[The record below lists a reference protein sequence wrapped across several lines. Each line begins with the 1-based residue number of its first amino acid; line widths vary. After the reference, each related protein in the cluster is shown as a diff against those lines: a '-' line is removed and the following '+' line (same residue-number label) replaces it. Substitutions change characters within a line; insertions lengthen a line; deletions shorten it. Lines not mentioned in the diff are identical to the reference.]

1 VTPDPSLASVSDM
14 GTLPPGVRDDGK
26 VTNASA
32 LTGAMFRFEGDAVEY
47 QQTLVNS
54 TGPNIE
60 YTLKNDTQ
68 RSLYRLG
75 SSELGGSVTYYLGE
89 SVTAR
94 NNETAGH
101 VTYATGQTNLRT
113 EAQFTA
119 FLLLPTTQYIS
130 LAEWQATGVETVDGE
145 QRLVLRSNAINESR
159 ATQTTVNGEL
169 TGVEGHLSVTSDG
182 IVREGSIIFTAQQ
195 DGQTARAGVNL
206 TTRTG
211 SGITVDSPDWLS
223 QAPQVEGTAAENNR
237 LLELQHTGGEAIP
250 AGTTLTVNSGLVPVG
265 NVTVEQE
272 VQPGDSFYVYK
283 TGQGTAQTPEVV
295 VGQQP
300 SLPDNAT
307 AFSGQAVVAKP
318 TGAARFQA
326 AIDIG
331 SSGSTFSLDVGESTI
346 AAIP

>member
-1 VTPDPSLASVSDM
+1 M

-32 LTGAMFRFEGDAVEY
+32 LTSAMFSSFESDAVEY
-47 QQTLVNS
+47 QQTLINS

-68 RSLYRLG
+68 QSLYRLG
-75 SSELGGSVTYYLGE
+75 SGQLDGDVTYFLGE
-89 SVTAR
+89 GVAAR
-94 NNETAGH
+94 NNESAGH
-101 VTYATGQTNLRT
+101 VTYTTGQSTIRT

-119 FLLLPTTQYIS
+119 FLLLPTTGYIS
-130 LAEWQATGVETVDGE
+130 MAEWQATGVETVDGE

-159 ATQTTVNGEL
+159 LNQGTVQGEL
-169 TGVEGHLSVTSDG
+169 TGVEGRLSVTSDG
-182 IVREGSIIFTAQQ
+182 IVREGSVVFTGERE
-195 DGQTARAGVNL
+195 DGQTVQAGVNL

-211 SGITVDSPDWLS
+211 SGITVDSPEWLS

-331 SSGSTFSLDVGESTI
+331 SSGSTFSLDVGESVVGI
-346 AAIP
+346 AP